1 MFVAVVG
8 LVRGHDLVG
17 LAGEHG
23 EVLAGFS
30 LALFEGL
37 FGRRCIGG
45 GGVIGWFRR
54 RISGDGRGSASAELS
69 GSSFLE
75 LILQR
80 QMAWDFLNKA
90 LKVEHGS
97 GAGWLSNA
105 LTENV

>member
-17 LAGEHG
+17 LSGEHG

-45 GGVIGWFRR
+45 GGAIGWVRR
-54 RISGDGRGSASAELS
+54 RISGDGRGSASAGAIGIFLPGTDIAMTDGFGLS
-69 GSSFLE
+69 EQG
-75 LILQR
+75 IAGR
-80 QMAWDFLNKA
+80 AW
-90 LKVEHGS
+90 VR
-97 GAGWLSNA
+97 GWVA
-105 LTENV
+105 VQCID

>member
-1 MFVAVVG
+1 MGV
-8 LVRGHDLVG
+8 D
-17 LAGEHG
+17 GEHG

-45 GGVIGWFRR
+45 GGAIEWFRR
-54 RISGDGRGSASAELS
+54 RISP
-69 GSSFLE
+69 E

>member
-37 FGRRCIGG
+37 FGRQCIGG
-45 GGVIGWFRR
+45 VVQVR
-54 RISGDGRGSASAELS
+54 
-69 GSSFLE
+69 
-75 LILQR
+75 
-80 QMAWDFLNKA
+80 
-90 LKVEHGS
+90 
-97 GAGWLSNA
+97 
-105 LTENV
+105 ENNM

>member
-37 FGRRCIGG
+37 FGRRCIAGG
-45 GGVIGWFRR
+45 GAIGWFRR
-54 RISGDGRGSASAELS
+54 RISGDGRGSASAGVIGIFLPGTNIATTDGLGLS
-69 GSSFLE
+69 EQGIE
-75 LILQR
+75 GK
-80 QMAWDFLNKA
+80 AW
-90 LKVEHGS
+90 VR
-97 GAGWLSNA
+97 GW
-105 LTENV
+105 VVIQCID